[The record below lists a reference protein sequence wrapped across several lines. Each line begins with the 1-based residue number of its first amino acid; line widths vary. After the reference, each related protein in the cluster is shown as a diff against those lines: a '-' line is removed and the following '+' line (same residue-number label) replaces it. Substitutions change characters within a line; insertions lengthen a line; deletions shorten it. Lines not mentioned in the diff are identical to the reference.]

1 MKQIAEFIPIILFF
15 IVYQLD
21 GESIAVAG
29 WHYRFDGIFS
39 ATAALMIATLL
50 QVAITY
56 AVTRSFEKRL
66 LWLLIAVLIFGGAT
80 LVFRNQAFIQWKPT
94 VFNWVLALVFGV
106 SQFIGGKN
114 LMERTLGT
122 QIRLPKKVWT
132 QLNALWIGNFLLVGG
147 LNLYVAYRYS
157 EQAWVNYKLYS
168 SFGFILALTV
178 LTAVLISPHLKEEN
192 SNKPERKPD
201 ESL

>member
-66 LWLLIAVLIFGGAT
+66 LWLLLAVLIFGGAT
-80 LVFRNQAFIQWKPT
+80 LVFRNQVRRGATNICRAAKIFGSLRHIFVAPRKICVAPRHVVCRGDKYVSLRDKYLSWRDNICCGATHICCGATLNPA
-94 VFNWVLALVFGV
+94 LA
-106 SQFIGGKN
+106 S
-114 LMERTLGT
+114 
-122 QIRLPKKVWT
+122 
-132 QLNALWIGNFLLVGG
+132 
-147 LNLYVAYRYS
+147 
-157 EQAWVNYKLYS
+157 
-168 SFGFILALTV
+168 
-178 LTAVLISPHLKEEN
+178 
-192 SNKPERKPD
+192 
-201 ESL
+201 